1 MLTLIQMKKLLHA
14 CNNLQSLNFT
24 AYIGRGYSLPSTA
37 TEHINPSPLTPSHNL
52 TVTALTFK
60 YQNGPIN
67 ERCQSIDGRM
77 AA

>member
-37 TEHINPSPLTPSHNL
+37 TEHITPSHNL

-60 YQNGPIN
+60 YQNGPVN